1 MNNGRWKIRNGKEA
15 ISFMFRKRK
24 ETRSNVFPALPANAT
39 VAQKTDWICNLL
51 ASESRRSDRKTD
63 APFLTECA
71 DYLAQLSV
79 EEGSLTTDEV
89 ERGLAELKERAA
101 TPCIQPE
108 IRHRRIPLHK
118 RVAVGLVAAVIF
130 TFSSISLYSDY
141 HDKYDIDDLFW
152 MHLDEI
158 MELEP
163 GETIQIGTRTYYSPK
178 SPSFSYRQEY
188 ASLIELFADEQN
200 HFIYPATL
208 PDGGRFDQIEKT
220 FYSFRERGHVIF
232 HLLSTHSRIS
242 YTAERIYD
250 FTTRRGDF
258 GTLYQYNGQ
267 DYYITCIETESS
279 SLSYTAWFE
288 DENFK
293 YSLSAPTYEL
303 LTETISY
310 LKGF

>member
-1 MNNGRWKIRNGKEA
+1 
-15 ISFMFRKRK
+15 MFRKRK

-118 RVAVGLVAAVIF
+118 RVAAGLVAAVIF

-158 MELEP
+158 MELEA

-178 SPSFSYRQEY
+178 SPTFRYHQEY
-188 ASLIELFADEQN
+188 ASLTELFADARN
-200 HFIYPATL
+200 HFVYPASL
-208 PDGGRFDQIEKT
+208 PNGARFDNIRKEFYGIYEKSHIV
-220 FYSFRERGHVIF
+220 YN
-232 HLLSTHSRIS
+232 LSSSKSKIS
-242 YTAERIYD
+242 YTVQKDAPPYEMLRHDI
-250 FTTRRGDF
+250 
-258 GTLYQYNGQ
+258 LYQYEGH
-267 DYYITCIETESS
+267 DFYIFCDADKTEYMMAP
-279 SLSYTAWFE
+279 YTAIFFANG
-288 DENFK
+288 DT
-293 YSLSAPTYEL
+293 YHLSAPTYEL
-303 LTETISY
+303 LIETIST

>member
-1 MNNGRWKIRNGKEA
+1 
-15 ISFMFRKRK
+15 MFHKRK
-24 ETRSNVFPALPANAT
+24 EARSTMFPTLPANAT

-71 DYLAQLSV
+71 DYLVQLSA
-79 EEGSLTTDEV
+79 EEGSLTMDEV
-89 ERGLAELKERAA
+89 EMGLAQLKERAA
-101 TPCIQPE
+101 APCIQPE
-108 IRHRRIPLHK
+108 IRHRRTPLYK

-152 MHLDEI
+152 VNLDKI
-158 MELEP
+158 MELEA

-178 SPSFSYRQEY
+178 SPSFYYQQEY

-208 PDGGRFDQIEKT
+208 PHGGRFDRIQKT
-220 FYSFRERGHVIF
+220 FYSFRERGHVTF
-232 HLLSTHSRIS
+232 HLSSTHLNILYS
-242 YTAERIYD
+242 AERIYD
-250 FTTRRGDF
+250 FTSKRGEF
-258 GTLYQYNGQ
+258 GTLYQYDGR
-267 DYYITCIETESS
+267 DYYITRVEGEDFP
-279 SLSYTAWFE
+279 SYMAWFE
-288 DENFK
+288 DEHFK
-293 YSLSAPTYEL
+293 YTLSAPTYEL
-303 LTETISY
+303 LIETISY